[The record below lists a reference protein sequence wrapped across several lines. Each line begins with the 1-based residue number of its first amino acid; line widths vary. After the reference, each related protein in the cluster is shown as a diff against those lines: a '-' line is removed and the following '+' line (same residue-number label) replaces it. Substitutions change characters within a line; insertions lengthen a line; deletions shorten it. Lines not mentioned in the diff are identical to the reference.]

1 MLTPFRTLLVRLA
14 FALLLGPLS
23 VSPIWADGARLT
35 IVATTTQ
42 AADLTRILTAGAPG
56 IDVIALMGAGID
68 PHLYQPTEADIL
80 AMSRADLIVYS
91 GLRLEGQFEAVFRA
105 LAERGRHVF
114 ALGQPV
120 KAAGFIVGGFTLGAE
135 YVDVDDPHF
144 WFDPRNWAIAA
155 RALAAELARLDP
167 DHAGIYAANADA
179 YAADLEALFAWADA
193 GMRSVAAGQRYL
205 VTSHDAFYYFSA
217 AFGWRTAAVQGLST
231 RDEAGVGDIQAI
243 AAFVREHSV
252 PVLFVESSIP
262 PATIQAV
269 IAAVNADGGAVRIGV
284 RDLFSDAMGVPGTFG
299 GTYIGMFAHNIYTI
313 LQSYQC
319 AGVPVTIPPWPAGLE
334 PAPPAEL
341 LAVDCAL

>member
-1 MLTPFRTLLVRLA
+1 MFCTFCAVLV
-14 FALLLGPLS
+14 LLLWLLPVGP
-23 VSPIWADGARLT
+23 IRADQARLT

-42 AADLTRILTAGAPG
+42 AADLSRILTADVPG
-56 IDVIALMGAGID
+56 IEVVALMGAGVD
-68 PHLYQPTEADIL
+68 PHLYQPTEADII

-91 GLRLEGQFEAVFRA
+91 GLRLEGQFDAVFRA
-105 LAERGRHVF
+105 LSERGRRVF

-120 KAAGFIVGGFTLGAE
+120 KVAGFIVGGFTLGDA
-135 YVDVDDPHF
+135 YIDVDDPHF
-144 WFDPRNWAIAA
+144 WFDPRNWALAA
-155 RALAAELARLDP
+155 QALGAELARLDP
-167 DHAGIYAANADA
+167 DYAGVYTANAEA

-193 GMRSVAAGQRYL
+193 GMRSVALEQRYL

-243 AAFVREHSV
+243 VDFVRAHDV

-269 IAAVNADGGAVRIGV
+269 IAAVNADGGAVRTGV
-284 RDLFSDAMGVPGTFG
+284 RDLYSDAMGAPETFG
-299 GTYIGMFAHNIYTI
+299 GTYVGMFAQNVYTI

-319 AGVPVTIPPWPAGLE
+319 AGVPVTIPPWPEGLE
-334 PAPPAEL
+334 PSPPPEL
-341 LAVDCAL
+341 LTVDCD